1 MTTKTLPTMQL
12 CEMADSEEAD
22 LFVLMTAKEE
32 MTTRD
37 GKPYGASITS
47 RADRVRGC

>member
-12 CEMADSEEAD
+12 GEMADAQEAD

-32 MTTRD
+32 LTTRD
-37 GKPYGASITS
+37 GKPYRASLTGSEIL
-47 RADRVRGC
+47 VRNR